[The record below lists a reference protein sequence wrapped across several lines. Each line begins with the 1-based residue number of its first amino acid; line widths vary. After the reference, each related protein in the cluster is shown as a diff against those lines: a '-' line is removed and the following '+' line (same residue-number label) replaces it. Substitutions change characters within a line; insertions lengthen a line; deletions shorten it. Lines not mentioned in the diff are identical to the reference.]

1 MKIRVLNERLA
12 AILATARHGEMIFV
26 ADAGSGS
33 ASNALIPLDPGVEY
47 LDLGVVTGVPSFLD
61 VVSGLIA
68 AGDIESII
76 VADEMP
82 MVNPA
87 YYKALCSLIGKDN
100 VWFVKY
106 IPELYDLRNKCKAM
120 VQTGDYG
127 LQGNAVL
134 VAGYPSTKIPLNWLK
149 ERDPSAYADPAS
161 KKMEDG

>member
-1 MKIRVLNERLA
+1 MKKRILNERLA
-12 AILATARHGEMIFV
+12 AILASARHGEMIFV

-33 ASNALIPLDPGVEY
+33 SDKALVPLDPSVEY

-61 VVSGLIA
+61 VVTSMAA

-82 MVNPA
+82 RVNPA
-87 YYKALCSLIGKDN
+87 YYQALVDLVGKEN
-100 VWFVKY
+100 VWLVRY

-127 LQGNAVL
+127 LQGNAIL
-134 VAGYPSTKIPLNWLK
+134 VAGYPSENIPLKWLMD
-149 ERDPSAYADPAS
+149 RDPETYNE
-161 KKMEDG
+161 KEK